1 MVVKWRVT
9 PDRVSA
15 SKSRYFK
22 KMSNNSYKRIG
33 LFDSGVGGL
42 SVLKQLA
49 CTQDSPMQFVYLGDT
64 ARCPYGNRDKSEIET
79 FVQEIIAFL
88 TNFQLDAIVMACN
101 TSAALAKDVAVEAA
115 KRVPSLALFDL
126 IEPTA
131 QYICTQGSIK
141 KLGVMATQATVRAKA
156 FSQALAKNSF
166 AGQVVEVAC
175 PLLVPIIESG
185 RLSKTE
191 VQEELKNALRPYLSE
206 LKGSDAI
213 VLGCTHFPF
222 VERFIKE
229 LIETEFKADYPASVT
244 LIDPAVVLCQEVFKL
259 KSDKNIAVNYMSSA
273 FSIYTTGSA
282 ESFKAGAEACLG
294 EPLPLPKVVLTT
306 ELKATDMISFGVS
319 EAVRG

>member
-1 MVVKWRVT
+1 
-9 PDRVSA
+9 
-15 SKSRYFK
+15 
-22 KMSNNSYKRIG
+22 MSNNTYKKIG

-42 SVLKQLA
+42 SVLKQFA
-49 CTQDSPMQFVYLGDT
+49 SSQDSPMQFVYLGDT
-64 ARCPYGNRDKSEIET
+64 ARCPYGNRDKTEIES

-131 QYICTQGSIK
+131 QYICTQKTIK
-141 KLGVMATQATVRAKA
+141 KLGVMATHATVKAKA
-156 FSQALAKNSF
+156 FSQALTQNNF
-166 AGQVVEVAC
+166 DGTVVEVAC

-185 RLSKTE
+185 RLAEIE
-191 VQEELKNALRPYLSE
+191 VQEELKSALRPYLNE

-222 VERFIKE
+222 VESFIKQ
-229 LIETEFKADYPASVT
+229 LIETEFKSDYPADMQ

-259 KSDKNIAVNYMSSA
+259 TSDKNIAANYLSSA

-282 ESFKAGAEACLG
+282 EAFKAGAEACLG
-294 EPLPLPKVVLTT
+294 EPMPLPKVVPTT